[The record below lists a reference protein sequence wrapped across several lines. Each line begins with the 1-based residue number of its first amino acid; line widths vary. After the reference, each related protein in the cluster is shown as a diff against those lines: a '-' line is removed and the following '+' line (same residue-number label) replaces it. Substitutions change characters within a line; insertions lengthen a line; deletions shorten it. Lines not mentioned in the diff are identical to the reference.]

1 MSTVQVRHL
10 RISVT
15 NAADQKLWK
24 NQQSARR
31 KPKEMRILVKGGI
44 KEDETQEDT

>member
-1 MSTVQVRHL
+1 M
-10 RISVT
+10 T
-15 NAADQKLWK
+15 NATDQKLYSSWK
-24 NQQSARR
+24 NQESARR